1 MAKKN
6 NPQDKQIEEM
16 LHKVLGRYQEIL
28 FKAANAKKD
37 EDLYAYKERF
47 IKELKNGSY
56 GFKEQARK
64 VVNNYIPNFE
74 IPTSTL
80 LQSFGARYGGEEIKL
95 TTYVRMVD
103 TLTLSMD
110 QYRIRI
116 DEQIRD
122 RERQGKVT
130 TVMDLQ
136 NIINQDLRDDN
147 VTVVRYANGTSVPVD
162 KYAAM
167 LARTT
172 RAETENLSMIQQAL
186 SEGIDLVECDIVSP
200 TCDSCAVYQGRVY
213 SISGNDSRYPA
224 LYKTA
229 FKSGYSII
237 HPNCRHSW
245 SPYHVELYSEEE
257 RRQAL
262 ERSNRTWTP
271 DGDGRVFQQ
280 TEWAR
285 AEYSKGQQLMRQWNA
300 EIVEYERMK
309 AHYREIGQEPP
320 YKSLGAFRREVRKP
334 KEKQSLTMQE
344 WKFLHRQV
352 KLYEKADGKID
363 KDLTKASSDDIIL
376 NEQSRK
382 AIGDDATTLQ
392 QAIEKTPKLIRDAF
406 KKNQVSLR
414 ILDAHY
420 VTTDKQVAHFSPG
433 EGGIRFDIEQDGKPS
448 DADRAQY
455 QTYFHETGHNL
466 DYVIG
471 KKISGRG
478 YASSEYKSPNHIEEV
493 FYRDKK
499 GNIVG
504 RSIRNLS
511 FDNMIKKEGKA
522 FLEAYRQIIE
532 TRTKKKASSKDVYE
546 EICRDFEN
554 EPLVNKR
561 QLSDILDGITNG
573 EMQRMGYDLGATHTR
588 RTPDYW
594 KKHTVGS
601 EAFAHFTSVIS
612 TNKKMEEKYRAYFP
626 KSFQIFE
633 EILRL

>member
-1 MAKKN
+1 MAKRN
-6 NPQDKQIEEM
+6 NPQDEQIEEM

-28 FKAANAKKD
+28 FKAANSKKG
-37 EDLYAYKERF
+37 EDLYGYQERF
-47 IKELKNGSY
+47 FRAMETGSNALKTAAKS
-56 GFKEQARK
+56 
-64 VVNNYIPNFE
+64 VVDKYIPSVDT
-74 IPTSTL
+74 PVSTL

-103 TLTLSMD
+103 MLTGSVE
-110 QYRIRI
+110 QYRLRI

-136 NIINQDLRDDN
+136 DIINQDLRDDN

-186 SEGIDLVECDIVSP
+186 REGIDLVECDIVSP

-262 ERSNRTWTP
+262 ERSNRTWKP

-280 TEWAR
+280 TERAR

-309 AHYREIGQEPP
+309 AYYAEQGQEPP

-334 KEKQSLTMQE
+334 AERQAPAMKAWKRHYGDQQQYERWKDVVGVENMPKTLAKFQE
-344 WKFLHRQV
+344 IKYNKNTQERYTRL
-352 KLYEKADGKID
+352 
-363 KDLTKASSDDIIL
+363 
-376 NEQSRK
+376 
-382 AIGDDATTLQ
+382 
-392 QAIEKTPKLIRDAF
+392 EKTFQGYSAYKRDNPDCTPSDYRTALKLKGQGVKGTIHIPPQTVDTKKYIYNDEHINTERQHGISRAEAESYIGQAVVSITQWKGQRIAF
-406 KKNQVSLR
+406 YSK
-414 ILDAHY
+414 DG
-420 VTTDKQVAHFSPG
+420 VTVVDLATDKIVTSWRKD
-433 EGGIRFDIEQDGKPS
+433 EFDDNVKSIIKE
-448 DADRAQY
+448 
-455 QTYFHETGHNL
+455 
-466 DYVIG
+466 VIG
-471 KKISGRG
+471 
-478 YASSEYKSPNHIEEV
+478 SEEE
-493 FYRDKK
+493 
-499 GNIVG
+499 
-504 RSIRNLS
+504 
-511 FDNMIKKEGKA
+511 
-522 FLEAYRQIIE
+522 
-532 TRTKKKASSKDVYE
+532 
-546 EICRDFEN
+546 
-554 EPLVNKR
+554 
-561 QLSDILDGITNG
+561 
-573 EMQRMGYDLGATHTR
+573 
-588 RTPDYW
+588 
-594 KKHTVGS
+594 
-601 EAFAHFTSVIS
+601 
-612 TNKKMEEKYRAYFP
+612 
-626 KSFQIFE
+626 
-633 EILRL
+633 

>member
-6 NPQDKQIEEM
+6 NPQDEQIEEM
-16 LHKVLGRYQEIL
+16 LHRVLGQYQAIL

-37 EDLYAYKERF
+37 EDLYSYEQRF
-47 IKELKNGSY
+47 LRTMETGSNALKTAAKS
-56 GFKEQARK
+56 
-64 VVNNYIPNFE
+64 VVDKYIPN
-74 IPTSTL
+74 IDTPVSTL

-103 TLTLSMD
+103 MLTGSVE
-110 QYRIRI
+110 QYRLRI

-122 RERQGKVT
+122 RKRQGKVT

-136 NIINQDLRDDN
+136 DIINQDLRDDN

-186 SEGIDLVECDIVSP
+186 REGIDLVECDIVSP

-262 ERSNRTWTP
+262 ERSNRTWKP

-280 TEWAR
+280 TERAR

-309 AHYREIGQEPP
+309 AYYAEQGQEPP

-334 KEKQSLTMQE
+334 HEKQSPAMRAWKRHVPDKQQYERWKGIVGERYMPKTVDEFQQIKYNRDRQQE
-344 WKFLHRQV
+344 FEKLRQIRAQEIDYKVAETGGAHSGKLADYQKNFSIAALEKTVKNLDEKIALHIS
-352 KLYEKADGKID
+352 KI
-363 KDLTKASSDDIIL
+363 
-376 NEQSRK
+376 NNPEQHYPDWSKRNL
-382 AIGDDATTLQ
+382 LQ
-392 QAIEKTPKLIRDAF
+392 QEGSIKHWRKEIANFQKQ
-406 KKNQVSLR
+406 KNIALAELR
-414 ILDAHY
+414 
-420 VTTDKQVAHFSPG
+420 
-433 EGGIRFDIEQDGKPS
+433 R
-448 DADRAQY
+448 R
-455 QTYFHETGHNL
+455 
-466 DYVIG
+466 
-471 KKISGRG
+471 
-478 YASSEYKSPNHIEEV
+478 
-493 FYRDKK
+493 
-499 GNIVG
+499 
-504 RSIRNLS
+504 RN
-511 FDNMIKKEGKA
+511 E
-522 FLEAYRQIIE
+522 
-532 TRTKKKASSKDVYE
+532 
-546 EICRDFEN
+546 
-554 EPLVNKR
+554 
-561 QLSDILDGITNG
+561 
-573 EMQRMGYDLGATHTR
+573 
-588 RTPDYW
+588 
-594 KKHTVGS
+594 
-601 EAFAHFTSVIS
+601 
-612 TNKKMEEKYRAYFP
+612 
-626 KSFQIFE
+626 
-633 EILRL
+633 

>member
-6 NPQDKQIEEM
+6 NPQDEQIEEM
-16 LHKVLGRYQEIL
+16 LHRVLGRYQEIL
-28 FKAANAKKD
+28 FKAANAQKD
-37 EDLYAYKERF
+37 EDLYSYKQRF
-47 IKELKNGSY
+47 LRTMETGSNALKTAAKS
-56 GFKEQARK
+56 
-64 VVNNYIPNFE
+64 VVDKYIPN
-74 IPTSTL
+74 IDTPVSAL

-116 DEQIRD
+116 DEQIRG

-136 NIINQDLRDDN
+136 DIINQDLRDDN

-172 RAETENLSMIQQAL
+172 RSETENLSMIQQAL
-186 SEGIDLVECDIVSP
+186 REGLDLVECDIVSP

-262 ERSNRTWTP
+262 ERSNRTWKP

-280 TEWAR
+280 TERAR

-309 AHYREIGQEPP
+309 AYYAEQGQEPP

-334 KEKQSLTMQE
+334 REKQSLAMQS
-344 WKFLHRQV
+344 WKRHYGDQQQYERWKDVVGAENMPKTLAKFQQIKYNRNTQERYAQLERTFQGYSAYKRDNPDCTPSDYRTAQ
-352 KLYEKADGKID
+352 KLKEQGTQGTIQIPAQIIDTHDYTFRDWHVNDEHARNLTRENAEAVIKNSIISIVQWKGQRVLYYSQDGATVID
-363 KDLTKASSDDIIL
+363 KKTKEIITTWDSSDFDENVKNIIKEVL
-376 NEQSRK
+376 S
-382 AIGDDATTLQ
+382 
-392 QAIEKTPKLIRDAF
+392 
-406 KKNQVSLR
+406 
-414 ILDAHY
+414 
-420 VTTDKQVAHFSPG
+420 
-433 EGGIRFDIEQDGKPS
+433 GG
-448 DADRAQY
+448 
-455 QTYFHETGHNL
+455 
-466 DYVIG
+466 
-471 KKISGRG
+471 
-478 YASSEYKSPNHIEEV
+478 
-493 FYRDKK
+493 
-499 GNIVG
+499 
-504 RSIRNLS
+504 
-511 FDNMIKKEGKA
+511 KE
-522 FLEAYRQIIE
+522 
-532 TRTKKKASSKDVYE
+532 
-546 EICRDFEN
+546 
-554 EPLVNKR
+554 
-561 QLSDILDGITNG
+561 
-573 EMQRMGYDLGATHTR
+573 
-588 RTPDYW
+588 
-594 KKHTVGS
+594 
-601 EAFAHFTSVIS
+601 
-612 TNKKMEEKYRAYFP
+612 
-626 KSFQIFE
+626 
-633 EILRL
+633 

>member
-6 NPQDKQIEEM
+6 NPQDEQIEEM
-16 LHKVLGRYQEIL
+16 LHRVLGQYQEIL
-28 FKAANAKKD
+28 FKAANAQKD
-37 EDLYAYKERF
+37 EDLYSYEQRF
-47 IKELKNGSY
+47 LRTMETGSNALKTAAKS
-56 GFKEQARK
+56 
-64 VVNNYIPNFE
+64 VVDKYIPN
-74 IPTSTL
+74 IDTPVSTL

-103 TLTLSMD
+103 MLTGSVE
-110 QYRIRI
+110 QYRLRI

-136 NIINQDLRDDN
+136 DIINQDLRDDN

-186 SEGIDLVECDIVSP
+186 REGIDLVECDIVSP

-262 ERSNRTWTP
+262 ERSNRTWKP

-280 TEWAR
+280 TERAR

-309 AHYREIGQEPP
+309 AYYAEQGQEPP

-334 KEKQSLTMQE
+334 HEKQAPAMKAWKRHYGDQQQYERWKDVVGAENMPKTLAKFQQIKYNRNTQE
-344 WKFLHRQV
+344 RYTRL
-352 KLYEKADGKID
+352 
-363 KDLTKASSDDIIL
+363 
-376 NEQSRK
+376 
-382 AIGDDATTLQ
+382 
-392 QAIEKTPKLIRDAF
+392 EKTFQGYSAYKRD
-406 KKNQVSLR
+406 NP
-414 ILDAHY
+414 DC
-420 VTTDKQVAHFSPG
+420 T
-433 EGGIRFDIEQDGKPS
+433 PS
-448 DADRAQY
+448 DYRTALKLKEQGVKGTIHIPPQMVDTKKYTYNDEHINTERQHGISRAEAESYIGQAVVSITQWKGQRIAFY
-455 QTYFHETGHNL
+455 SKDGVTVVDLATSKIVTSWSKDEFDDNVKSIIKE
-466 DYVIG
+466 VIG
-471 KKISGRG
+471 SG
-478 YASSEYKSPNHIEEV
+478 EE
-493 FYRDKK
+493 
-499 GNIVG
+499 
-504 RSIRNLS
+504 
-511 FDNMIKKEGKA
+511 
-522 FLEAYRQIIE
+522 
-532 TRTKKKASSKDVYE
+532 
-546 EICRDFEN
+546 
-554 EPLVNKR
+554 
-561 QLSDILDGITNG
+561 
-573 EMQRMGYDLGATHTR
+573 
-588 RTPDYW
+588 
-594 KKHTVGS
+594 
-601 EAFAHFTSVIS
+601 
-612 TNKKMEEKYRAYFP
+612 
-626 KSFQIFE
+626 
-633 EILRL
+633 

>member
-6 NPQDKQIEEM
+6 NPQDEQIEEM
-16 LHKVLGRYQEIL
+16 LHRVLGQYQEIL

-37 EDLYAYKERF
+37 EDLYSYEQRF
-47 IKELKNGSY
+47 LRTMETGSNALKTAAKS
-56 GFKEQARK
+56 
-64 VVNNYIPNFE
+64 VVDKYIPN
-74 IPTSTL
+74 IDTPVSTL

-103 TLTLSMD
+103 MLTGSVE
-110 QYRIRI
+110 QYRLRI

-136 NIINQDLRDDN
+136 DIINQDLRDDN

-186 SEGIDLVECDIVSP
+186 REGIDLVECDIVSP

-262 ERSNRTWTP
+262 ERSNRTWKP

-280 TEWAR
+280 TERAR

-309 AHYREIGQEPP
+309 AYYAEQGQEPP

-334 KEKQSLTMQE
+334 HEKQSPAMRAWKRRVPDKQQYERWKGIVGERYMPKTVDEFQQIKYNRDRQQE
-344 WKFLHRQV
+344 FEKLRQIRAQEIDYKV
-352 KLYEKADGKID
+352 AETGGAHSGKLADYQKNFSIAA
-363 KDLTKASSDDIIL
+363 L
-376 NEQSRK
+376 
-382 AIGDDATTLQ
+382 
-392 QAIEKTPKLIRDAF
+392 EKTVK
-406 KKNQVSLR
+406 
-414 ILDAHY
+414 
-420 VTTDKQVAHFSPG
+420 
-433 EGGIRFDIEQDGKPS
+433 
-448 DADRAQY
+448 
-455 QTYFHETGHNL
+455 NL
-466 DYVIG
+466 DE
-471 KKISGRG
+471 KI
-478 YASSEYKSPNHIEEV
+478 ALHISKINTPEQHYPDWEKRDPREREGLIKHWRKEV
-493 FYRDKK
+493 ANFQRQK
-499 GNIVG
+499 NIALAEL
-504 RSIRNLS
+504 RRRRN
-511 FDNMIKKEGKA
+511 E
-522 FLEAYRQIIE
+522 
-532 TRTKKKASSKDVYE
+532 
-546 EICRDFEN
+546 
-554 EPLVNKR
+554 
-561 QLSDILDGITNG
+561 
-573 EMQRMGYDLGATHTR
+573 
-588 RTPDYW
+588 
-594 KKHTVGS
+594 
-601 EAFAHFTSVIS
+601 
-612 TNKKMEEKYRAYFP
+612 
-626 KSFQIFE
+626 
-633 EILRL
+633 

>member
-6 NPQDKQIEEM
+6 NPQDTQIEEM
-16 LHKVLGRYQEIL
+16 LHRVLGRYQEIL
-28 FKAANAKKD
+28 FKASNAKQD
-37 EDLYAYKERF
+37 EDVNAYKTRFFQIMDISSRNTAKEFSDVALSGMPLRKTEIPELLRSYGANYTGEEIWLTTYSRTFDVVATSIQRYKER
-47 IKELKNGSY
+47 IE
-56 GFKEQARK
+56 
-64 VVNNYIPNFE
+64 
-74 IPTSTL
+74 
-80 LQSFGARYGGEEIKL
+80 
-95 TTYVRMVD
+95 
-103 TLTLSMD
+103 
-110 QYRIRI
+110 
-116 DEQIRD
+116 EQIRD

-136 NIINQDLRDDN
+136 DIINQDLRDDN

-186 SEGIDLVECDIVSP
+186 REGIDLVECDIVSP

-257 RRQAL
+257 KRQAL
-262 ERSNRTWTP
+262 ERSNRTWKP

-280 TEWAR
+280 TERAR
-285 AEYSKGQQLMRQWNA
+285 AEYSKAQQLMRQWNA

-309 AHYREIGQEPP
+309 AYYAEQGQEPP
-320 YKSLGAFRREVRKP
+320 YKTLGAFRREVRKP
-334 KEKQSLTMQE
+334 REKQSLTMQG

-352 KLYEKADGKID
+352 KLYKKADEKID

-382 AIGDDATTLQ
+382 AIGDNATTLQ

-406 KKNQVSLR
+406 KKNQASLR

-420 VTTDKQVAHFSPG
+420 VTTDKQVAHFSSN

-448 DADRAQY
+448 DELRAQY

-471 KKISGRG
+471 KKITGRG
-478 YASSEYKSPNHIEEV
+478 YASNEYKSPNHVEEV
-493 FYRDKK
+493 LYRDKQ
-499 GNIVG
+499 GHVVG
-504 RSIRNLS
+504 RVTRNLS
-511 FDNMIKKEGKA
+511 FDDMIKKEGEE
-522 FLEAYRQIIE
+522 FISIYRQLAEKRIQ
-532 TRTKKKASSKDVYE
+532 RKASKKEVYNEIYQDFKD
-546 EICRDFEN
+546 
-554 EPLVNKR
+554 EPLANKR
-561 QLSDILDGITNG
+561 QLSDILDGLTNG
-573 EMQRMGYDLGATHTR
+573 EMRRKGIDLGATHTGR
-588 RTPDYW
+588 DPDYW

-601 EAFAHFTSVIS
+601 EAFAHFTSVLS
-612 TNKKMEEKYRAYFP
+612 TNSKNSEMLLGIFP
-626 KSFQIFE
+626 KSYAIYE
-633 EILRL
+633 EIMQK

>member
-6 NPQDKQIEEM
+6 NLQDEQIEEM
-16 LHKVLGRYQEIL
+16 LHRVLGQYQEIL
-28 FKAANAKKD
+28 FKAANAQKD
-37 EDLYAYKERF
+37 EDLYSYEQRF
-47 IKELKNGSY
+47 LRTMETGSNALKTAAKS
-56 GFKEQARK
+56 
-64 VVNNYIPNFE
+64 VVDKYIPN
-74 IPTSTL
+74 IDTPVSTL

-103 TLTLSMD
+103 MLTGSVE
-110 QYRIRI
+110 QYRLRI

-136 NIINQDLRDDN
+136 DIINQDLRDDN

-186 SEGIDLVECDIVSP
+186 HEGIDLVECDIVSP

-262 ERSNRTWTP
+262 ERSNRTWKP

-280 TEWAR
+280 TEQAR

-309 AHYREIGQEPP
+309 AYYAEQGQEPP

-334 KEKQSLTMQE
+334 HEKQSPAMRAWKRHVPDKQQYERWKGIVGERYMPKTVDEFQQIKYNRDRQQE
-344 WKFLHRQV
+344 FEKLRQIRAQEIDYKV
-352 KLYEKADGKID
+352 AETGGAHSGKLADYQKNFSIAA
-363 KDLTKASSDDIIL
+363 L
-376 NEQSRK
+376 
-382 AIGDDATTLQ
+382 
-392 QAIEKTPKLIRDAF
+392 EKTVK
-406 KKNQVSLR
+406 
-414 ILDAHY
+414 
-420 VTTDKQVAHFSPG
+420 
-433 EGGIRFDIEQDGKPS
+433 
-448 DADRAQY
+448 
-455 QTYFHETGHNL
+455 NL
-466 DYVIG
+466 DE
-471 KKISGRG
+471 KI
-478 YASSEYKSPNHIEEV
+478 ALHISKINTPEQHYPDWEKRDPREREGLIKHWRKEV
-493 FYRDKK
+493 ANFQRQR
-499 GNIVG
+499 NIALAEL
-504 RSIRNLS
+504 RRRRN
-511 FDNMIKKEGKA
+511 E
-522 FLEAYRQIIE
+522 
-532 TRTKKKASSKDVYE
+532 
-546 EICRDFEN
+546 
-554 EPLVNKR
+554 
-561 QLSDILDGITNG
+561 
-573 EMQRMGYDLGATHTR
+573 
-588 RTPDYW
+588 
-594 KKHTVGS
+594 
-601 EAFAHFTSVIS
+601 
-612 TNKKMEEKYRAYFP
+612 
-626 KSFQIFE
+626 
-633 EILRL
+633 